1 MNIYSKTTA
10 LAAFKAILRQYTA
23 AEIVPTIDIEP
34 ILASAIIKHHDT
46 YAEVRLQRHWR
57 GFYLF
62 SLRMYVEQEE
72 ASWEASEA
80 FVSEFWNNVERDLKS
95 RWSYLSGISGEK
107 IECLGVS
114 LNMPVQKKDID
125 YLLSTIDNI
134 VDKYALKYPGIY
146 EKRLKSK
153 DNDNQILQIF

>member
-62 SLRMYVEQEE
+62 TLRVYVEQEE

-114 LNMPVQKKDID
+114 LYLPVQQKEID
-125 YLLSTIDNI
+125 YLLSTIDGI
-134 VDKYALKYPGIY
+134 VEKYALKYPGNY
-146 EKRLKSK
+146 ENQLKAEVH
-153 DNDNQILQIF
+153 NNQNL